1 MELASQPEQKGKINV
16 QKKNQ
21 DSQAT
26 ENGKVNES

>member
-16 QKKNQ
+16 QKNQ